1 MLQIECITLR
11 LQGITLIL
19 KYVKSE
25 LLQSISLDLLK
36 LKELTHYIIF
46 VADNATPNAL
56 TIDIIKKATKN
67 QNQKLLHQVIKLTR
81 RNNCCKLNRPLT
93 LLSYTENRNTF
104 KHFLK
109 TDSKLTIDDD
119 LVLKTN
125 RVVIPSEIQVIHV
138 QINHFIPLAH

>member
-25 LLQSISLDLLK
+25 LLRSISLDLLK

-93 LLSYTENRNTF
+93 LLSYTENRKTF

>member
-93 LLSYTENRNTF
+93 LLSYTENRKTF